1 MTGSAERIE
10 VAVAREMWAAGDLV
24 VDVRLPEEYALGH
37 IPGAINVPVDRLP
50 GHELPPG
57 SILTVCSMGN
67 RSWRAAQLLATAG
80 REALSIQGG
89 TKAWA
94 AAGFPVETAEGP
106 RPRRR
111 FWRPRSRRPSPR

>member
-1 MTGSAERIE
+1 MVGGSAERIE

-24 VDVRLPEEYALGH
+24 VDVRLPEEFVLGH

-50 GHELPPG
+50 GHEFPPG
-57 SILTVCSMGN
+57 PILTVCSMGN
-67 RSWRAAQLLATAG
+67 RSWRAAGLLASAG

-94 AAGFPVETAEGP
+94 AAGFPVETADGP
-106 RPRRR
+106 KRRPRWRFGRR
-111 FWRPRSRRPSPR
+111 SAD